1 MSRSKEIRRL
11 PDTVTIVNEKKSQVD
26 MEIGSVLT
34 RAELNKQYGG
44 GIQGGML
51 TPAGGQLM
59 FLFSDPAAGEQ
70 YGYKYDGWVTESETV
85 FDYTGEGAENDQQMI
100 RRNETLRRSLNEDR
114 GVHLFLAEGYI
125 SGTQTRTHRYVGQF
139 ETDPETGWRYE
150 PASDRYGNPRNVIVF
165 TLTRVG
171 AAPAAD
177 PNADQHMAG
186 RITGPLTVTEVPA
199 EQTRAEIVH
208 RAETAAMETTR
219 TERQLE
225 DRLREA
231 LYVDLRLAI
240 QPAGSSTTLYTD
252 VWDPEERELFEVKS
266 SASRQSIRMAVGQL
280 LDYRRYITG
289 NEPTCVVVVP
299 EDPGEDLRQF
309 VLGVGMDLMFWDE
322 EKHLMRVSSN
332 EVTLPRP

>member
-1 MSRSKEIRRL
+1 
-11 PDTVTIVNEKKSQVD
+11 
-26 MEIGSVLT
+26 
-34 RAELNKQYGG
+34 
-44 GIQGGML
+44 
-51 TPAGGQLM
+51 
-59 FLFSDPAAGEQ
+59 
-70 YGYKYDGWVTESETV
+70 
-85 FDYTGEGAENDQQMI
+85 
-100 RRNETLRRSLNEDR
+100 
-114 GVHLFLAEGYI
+114 
-125 SGTQTRTHRYVGQF
+125 
-139 ETDPETGWRYE
+139 
-150 PASDRYGNPRNVIVF
+150 
-165 TLTRVG
+165 
-171 AAPAAD
+171 
-177 PNADQHMAG
+177 MAG
-186 RITGPLTVTEVPA
+186 RIAGPLTVTEVPA

-252 VWDPEERELFEVKS
+252 VWDPDERELFEVKS

-280 LDYRRYITG
+280 LDYRRYIAG
-289 NEPTCVVVVP
+289 DEPKCVVVIP

-332 EVTLPRP
+332 KRTPSRP